1 MSIFSVTQLNEYTKA
16 ILDEDPILS
25 DITVTGEI
33 SNFKRHSSGHL
44 YFSLKD
50 EKSAIAVTMFKWQA
64 MYLRFAPSNG
74 VKVVAKGR
82 VTLYEPTGQ
91 YQLVVTSLQ
100 PDGIGALYA
109 AYEKLRARLSKEG
122 LFENK
127 KPLPF
132 FPKRIGVISSKTGAA
147 VQDILNVLGRR
158 YPMAEVVLCPVL
170 VQGQQAAEQLCA
182 AVKKL
187 NHLRACD
194 VIIIGRGGGS
204 IEDLWA
210 FNDEQL
216 ARAVAASEI
225 PVISAVGHET
235 DYTICDFAADLRA
248 PTPSAAAELAV
259 PDAQELLLSLEGLR
273 LRMYSD
279 MCDIYK
285 RCRNEYEYVIAGRGL
300 TTPMYQIELR
310 TQTIDM
316 LTSRIDFAYKN
327 IISENAKKL
336 SAVAARLSA
345 LDPMRVLARGYCAA
359 SGENGII
366 SSVTDIKNND
376 NITLRF
382 SDGTAQCV
390 VSDTEVFNNEE
401 KADL

>member
-16 ILDEDPILS
+16 ILDEDAILS
-25 DITVTGEI
+25 DITVSGEI

-50 EKSAIAVTMFKWQA
+50 EKSAISVTMFKWQA

-74 VKVVAKGR
+74 VNVVAKGR

-109 AYEKLRARLSKEG
+109 AYEKLRKKLSEEG

-127 KPLPF
+127 KPLPA
-132 FPKRIGVISSKTGAA
+132 FPKKIGVITSKTGAA
-147 VQDILNVLGRR
+147 VQDILNILGRR
-158 YPMAEVVLCPVL
+158 YPIAEVVLCPVL
-170 VQGQQAAEQLCA
+170 VQGQQAAEQLCN
-182 AVKKL
+182 AVNKM
-187 NHLRACD
+187 NAINACD

-210 FNDEQL
+210 FNDEHL
-216 ARAVAASEI
+216 ARAVAASKI

-259 PDAQELLLSLEGLR
+259 PDMQELIFAIKGLKN
-273 LRMYSD
+273 RMYAD
-279 MCDIYK
+279 MCGIFE
-285 RCRNEYEYVIAGRGL
+285 RCSSEYEYVIAGRGL

-310 TQTIDM
+310 SQMIDM
-316 LTSRIDFAYKN
+316 LAGRIEFAYKD
-327 IISENAKKL
+327 ILAENAKRL
-336 SAVAARLSA
+336 SGVAARLSA

-359 SGENGII
+359 SGEDGII
-366 SSVTDIKNND
+366 SSAAKLKTDDRIN
-376 NITLRF
+376 LRF
-382 SDGTAQCV
+382 SDGTAQCIV
-390 VSDTEVFNNEE
+390 AETEVFNEE
-401 KADL
+401 KTDL